1 MLFHGDISIDTGRCL
16 GLPYASF
23 FVRNRLNF
31 CTDLPVDSYEK
42 NVSTQQSQKGAHP
55 WFSCPY
61 GHPQRSQGTEG
72 TQSQGTCPS
81 GALTVRRLL
90 PSEEGA
96 TFPRSRRLLKPDEYR
111 RVFNDGRRSADRHF
125 LVLALPNG
133 LIDARLGLAVSKK
146 TSRRAVERNRIKRLI
161 RESFRLHQRTLCGL
175 DLVVVSRSGA
185 AGSDNS
191 VCFDSLR
198 QHWRRVAVKCV
209 DF

>member
-111 RVFNDGRRSADRHF
+111 RVFSDGRRSADSLF
-125 LVLALPNG
+125 LVLARPNG
-133 LIDARLGLAVSKK
+133 MNDARLGLAVSKK
-146 TSRRAVERNRIKRLI
+146 ASRRAVDRNRIKRLI
-161 RESFRLHQRTLCGL
+161 RESFRQHQPSLSGL

-185 AGSDNS
+185 TGSENS
-191 VCFDSLR
+191 ACFESLR
-198 QHWRRVAVKCV
+198 QHWRRVAEKCA
-209 DF
+209 D